1 MFEITRRMRGLG
13 TSDLAVGPQPMGPLI
28 EPNG

>member
-1 MFEITRRMRGLG
+1 MSKTTRRMRGLG
-13 TSDLAVGPQPMGPLI
+13 LESAAGPDQMGPLI